1 MKKDYD
7 VNFRLE
13 LEASVYI
20 QAKSEKEA
28 IEILNKKMNRII
40 EVDGREIEEI
50 DVDTKVI
57 LVRKAA
63 YES

>member
-1 MKKDYD
+1 LKKDYD

-28 IEILNKKMNRII
+28 IEILNEKMNRII